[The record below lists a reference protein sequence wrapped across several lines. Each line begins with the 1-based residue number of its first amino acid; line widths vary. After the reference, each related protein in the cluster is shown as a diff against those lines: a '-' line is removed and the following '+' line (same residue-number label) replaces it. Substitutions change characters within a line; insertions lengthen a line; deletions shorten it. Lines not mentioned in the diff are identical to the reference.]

1 MVCFF
6 FKFSARKLKSVQLD
20 FSTELFSCFKS
31 YQADYFVVQIFT
43 TLSESSRHHLRLDLI
58 GRSLPNYILIILV
71 PQFLFLPVLG
81 LVCSP
86 TPFFLCLVYGL
97 FQCNLRFSQQ
107 HVPSKKPYLEE
118 DSVGISIYTQRMVL
132 RFVSII
138 HRHLLKCFFFFA
150 KTLEFSFYYN
160 VRVFP
165 VYKNRPFVTHSY
177 RFLFLNL
184 AEIFIFKITI
194 FFCSWE
200 NKFCL

>member
-1 MVCFF
+1 M
-6 FKFSARKLKSVQLD
+6 
-20 FSTELFSCFKS
+20 
-31 YQADYFVVQIFT
+31 
-43 TLSESSRHHLRLDLI
+43 
-58 GRSLPNYILIILV
+58 
-71 PQFLFLPVLG
+71 
-81 LVCSP
+81 
-86 TPFFLCLVYGL
+86 
-97 FQCNLRFSQQ
+97 
-107 HVPSKKPYLEE
+107 
-118 DSVGISIYTQRMVL
+118 SIYTQRMVL

-138 HRHLLKCFFFFA
+138 HRHLLKCFFFFFA

-200 NKFCL
+200 NKFCLWPIQKINWVYSVWESLRLFLKPGANSQYLFSHRGCEFGVDSLCVVWGEDQWDDRPFSVSGERQWTQRGQQQCLSYPVVPHQL